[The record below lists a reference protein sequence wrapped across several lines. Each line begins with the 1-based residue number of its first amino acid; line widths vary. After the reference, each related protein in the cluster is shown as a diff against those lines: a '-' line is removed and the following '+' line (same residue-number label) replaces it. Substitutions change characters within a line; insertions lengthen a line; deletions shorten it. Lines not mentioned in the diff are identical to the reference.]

1 MSNPFLINIEDKD
14 EYTFEEYVDIQNK
27 LSQINIDNIL
37 NQYYPPK
44 SIFYSLPDFKYRCTK
59 SLKQK
64 MVDVSSNKLPEK
76 KLYKLGNGGDNKSCI
91 ICCTPF
97 SHDLNEFEKFKNES
111 ETRLLASQQILKS
124 LEEVNYNGH
133 FYLLNGGF
141 PNPTGIEMKYA
152 GVPYCFKIFMML
164 EAKKRGFTKVIWIDS
179 GCYCINNPQKLFDI
193 LDTQETIIKT
203 VQSGNNYDAM
213 SFQQTINLLNSITN
227 TDLHTASYIETI
239 AFGLN
244 LESPLINKIIEEYY
258 DLVKLGYPFLS
269 IFPEEIV
276 LTALFNKPEYKH
288 LLYNQHESRHIQIH
302 ERFQSKG
309 YYFEHRDYKKYT
321 PNKFTPEKCTP
332 ERIFPLSFCIPDEC
346 VVDKIPKKEFLL
358 ASLIP
363 GDVST
368 YTFKKDQEKEYYE
381 MYQKSRFALTKMKG
395 GWDCLRHYEIL
406 MNGCIP
412 LFENLK
418 DCPKYTM
425 TTYPKELNDEAYLL
439 YEKFKQNSQN
449 EENIKSYDTL
459 ASKFLDHTRKNCTTS
474 ATAKYFLNNIK
485 DGDKVKNILLITCH
499 HGINYN
505 RESLWIGLKRYIKS
519 INGVAVEH
527 EKLPFLYN
535 DFDIMPTNKYYGNSF
550 TLTRRLEKDDD
561 YNMSESEIIE
571 KINSNFWDL
580 IIYGKV
586 GPDEFCNFPYYDLVK
601 TKYNK
606 NQIAFIY
613 GGDEIFNLKISDGDR
628 NSYHVNMFGR
638 HIYYYPYAEY
648 VRKYK
653 ELGICFIR
661 ELDI

>member
-1 MSNPFLINIEDKD
+1 
-14 EYTFEEYVDIQNK
+14 
-27 LSQINIDNIL
+27 
-37 NQYYPPK
+37 
-44 SIFYSLPDFKYRCTK
+44 
-59 SLKQK
+59 
-64 MVDVSSNKLPEK
+64 
-76 KLYKLGNGGDNKSCI
+76 
-91 ICCTPF
+91 
-97 SHDLNEFEKFKNES
+97 
-111 ETRLLASQQILKS
+111 
-124 LEEVNYNGH
+124 
-133 FYLLNGGF
+133 
-141 PNPTGIEMKYA
+141 
-152 GVPYCFKIFMML
+152 
-164 EAKKRGFTKVIWIDS
+164 
-179 GCYCINNPQKLFDI
+179 
-193 LDTQETIIKT
+193 
-203 VQSGNNYDAM
+203 
-213 SFQQTINLLNSITN
+213 
-227 TDLHTASYIETI
+227 
-239 AFGLN
+239 
-244 LESPLINKIIEEYY
+244 
-258 DLVKLGYPFLS
+258 
-269 IFPEEIV
+269 
-276 LTALFNKPEYKH
+276 
-288 LLYNQHESRHIQIH
+288 
-302 ERFQSKG
+302 
-309 YYFEHRDYKKYT
+309 
-321 PNKFTPEKCTP
+321 
-332 ERIFPLSFCIPDEC
+332 
-346 VVDKIPKKEFLL
+346 
-358 ASLIP
+358 
-363 GDVST
+363 
-368 YTFKKDQEKEYYE
+368 
-381 MYQKSRFALTKMKG
+381 
-395 GWDCLRHYEIL
+395 L

-439 YEKFKQNSQN
+439 YEKFKQNGENDQN

-474 ATAKYFLNNIK
+474 ATAQYFLNNIK
-485 DGDKVKNILLITCH
+485 NGDKVKNILLITCH

-613 GGDEIFNLKISDGDR
+613 GGDEIFNLKICNTDR

-638 HIYYYPYAEY
+638 HIYYYPYTEY
-648 VRKYK
+648 VNKYK